1 MSLKKL
7 LDFFDQDM
15 LQSQR
20 VGSWDR
26 AYEAGLPRVNPL
38 YTCLL
43 VSTYELGHQPFGL
56 AEPAAVLRQ
65 IGAVVETL
73 DLAVEGL
80 DEGAFRRADLI
91 AFYVPMHTA
100 TRLAA
105 QLIAKVRG
113 WNPTAHVAA
122 YGLYAPMN
130 EVYLRH
136 LGVQTVLG
144 GEFEDGLAALAQC
157 LARGVEAAPGEQL
170 EPRVSLACQDFVI
183 PDREGLPPLDRYAYL
198 RLPNGDRRTAGYVEA
213 SRGCKHRCRHCPVVP
228 VYNGRFRIIPRE
240 IVLADVRQQ
249 AAAGARHISFGD
261 PDFFNGPT
269 HALRIVK
276 AVHEEFP
283 ELTYDVTIKVEHLL
297 VHAKLLP
304 VLKQTGC
311 LFVTTA
317 VESVDD
323 RVLAILEK
331 GHTREDFF
339 QVVGLFDEVGL
350 SLTPTFVAFTPWT
363 TLDGYL
369 DLLNVIAGL
378 GLIRSV
384 APVQLAIRLL
394 IPPGSRMLELAEIR
408 ALVGPLDEAA
418 LVYPW
423 SNADSEV
430 DKLQTQVQALVQ
442 RAGTKSNDQL
452 FGEIW
457 RLAHDHAGRSGPPVP
472 AMGTRRTPAQLSEP
486 WYCCAEP
493 TQEQFALL

>member
-1 MSLKKL
+1 
-7 LDFFDQDM
+7 
-15 LQSQR
+15 
-20 VGSWDR
+20 
-26 AYEAGLPRVNPL
+26 VNPV
-38 YTCLL
+38 YNSLL

-73 DLAVEGL
+73 DLAVESL
-80 DEGAFRRADLI
+80 DEAVFRRADLI

-113 WNPTAHVAA
+113 WNPTAHIAA
-122 YGLYAPMN
+122 FGLYAPMN
-130 EVYLRH
+130 EIYLRR

-144 GEFEDGLAALAQC
+144 GEFEDGLAALARR

-170 EPRVSLACQDFVI
+170 EPRVSVARQNFVI
-183 PDREGLPPLDRYAYL
+183 PDREGLPSLDRYAYL
-198 RLPNGDRRTAGYVEA
+198 RLPNGDKRTAGYVEA
-213 SRGCKHRCRHCPVVP
+213 SRGCKHWCRHCPVVP

-240 IVLADVRQQ
+240 IVLGDVRQQ
-249 AAAGARHISFGD
+249 AVAGAQHISFGD

-269 HALRIVK
+269 HALRIVE

-297 VHAKLLP
+297 VHAELLP
-304 VLKQTGC
+304 VLQQTGC

-323 RVLAILEK
+323 RVLAILDK
-331 GHTREDFF
+331 GHTKEDFL
-339 QVVGLFDEVGL
+339 QVVRLFDEIGL

-369 DLLNVIAGL
+369 NLLKVIAEL

-394 IPPGSRMLELAEIR
+394 IPPGSRLLELPEIR

-423 SNADSEV
+423 SNSDSGI
-430 DKLQTQVQALVQ
+430 DMLQTRVQALVQ
-442 RAGTKSNDQL
+442 RVGTKSNDQL

-457 RLAHDHAGRSGPPVP
+457 RLAHDHAGRSAPPVP
-472 AMGTRRTPAQLSEP
+472 AMGTRRTPAQFSEP

-493 TQEQFALL
+493 TQQQFALL

>member
-1 MSLKKL
+1 M
-7 LDFFDQDM
+7 
-15 LQSQR
+15 
-20 VGSWDR
+20 
-26 AYEAGLPRVNPL
+26 
-38 YTCLL
+38 
-43 VSTYELGHQPFGL
+43 
-56 AEPAAVLRQ
+56 
-65 IGAVVETL
+65 ETL

-80 DEGAFRRADLI
+80 DEAAFRRADLI

-130 EVYLRH
+130 EIYLRH

-144 GEFEDGLAALAQC
+144 SEFEDGLAALAQR

-183 PDREGLPPLDRYAYL
+183 PDREGLPSLDRYAYL

-228 VYNGRFRIIPRE
+228 VYNGRFRVIPRE

-269 HALRIVK
+269 HALRIVE

-297 VHAKLLP
+297 AHAKLLP

-369 DLLNVIAGL
+369 DLLKVIAGL

-384 APVQLAIRLL
+384 APVQLTIRLL
-394 IPPGSRMLELAEIR
+394 IPPGSRLLELAEIR

-423 SNADSEV
+423 SNSDSEV

-457 RLAHDHAGRSGPPVP
+457 RLAHDHAGRSVPPVP
-472 AMGTRRTPAQLSEP
+472 AMGTQRAPAQLSEP

>member
-1 MSLKKL
+1 MDGIPLRTSSACSRAGCLPDGWK
-7 LDFFDQDM
+7 
-15 LQSQR
+15 R
-20 VGSWDR
+20 RAVGSER
-26 AYEAGLPRVNPL
+26 PTQV
-38 YTCLL
+38 LL
-43 VSTYELGHQPFGL
+43 VSTYALGHQPFGL
-56 AEPAAVLRQ
+56 AEPAAMLRQ
-65 IGAVVETL
+65 RGALVKTL
-73 DLAVEGL
+73 DLAVERR
-80 DEGAFRRADLI
+80 DEEVFGGADLI

-105 QLIAKVRG
+105 RMIPKARG
-113 WNPTAHVAA
+113 LNPSAHIAA

-144 GEFEDGLAALAQC
+144 GEFEEGLTALAQRIE
-157 LARGVEAAPGEQL
+157 RGVEAMPGEQP
-170 EPRVSLACQDFVI
+170 EPRISVARQDFVI
-183 PDREGLPPLDRYAYL
+183 PDRAGLPDLDRYAYL

-240 IVLADVRQQ
+240 IVLEDIRQQ
-249 AAAGARHISFGD
+249 VAAGARHITFGD

-269 HALRIVK
+269 HALRIVR
-276 AVHEEFP
+276 ALHEDFP

-297 VHAKLLP
+297 AHRKLLP
-304 VLKQTGC
+304 VLKETGC

-339 QVVGLFDEVGL
+339 RVVRLFDEVGL
-350 SLTPTFVAFTPWT
+350 SLAPTFVAFTPWI
-363 TLDGYL
+363 TLGGYL

-378 GLIRSV
+378 ELIRSV
-384 APVQLAIRLL
+384 APVQLTIRLL
-394 IPPGSRMLELAEIR
+394 IPPGSRLLELSEVR

-423 SNADSEV
+423 SNPDPEV
-430 DKLQTQVQALVQ
+430 DTLHTQVRTLVQ
-442 RAGTKSNDQL
+442 EGATKPNDQIFSEIWKLAHVRAGRPAPSLT
-452 FGEIW
+452 
-457 RLAHDHAGRSGPPVP
+457 
-472 AMGTRRTPAQLSEP
+472 AMGARFASAQLSEP

-493 TQEQFALL
+493 TEEQFAPR

>member
-1 MSLKKL
+1 
-7 LDFFDQDM
+7 
-15 LQSQR
+15 
-20 VGSWDR
+20 
-26 AYEAGLPRVNPL
+26 
-38 YTCLL
+38 
-43 VSTYELGHQPFGL
+43 
-56 AEPAAVLRQ
+56 
-65 IGAVVETL
+65 
-73 DLAVEGL
+73 
-80 DEGAFRRADLI
+80 
-91 AFYVPMHTA
+91 
-100 TRLAA
+100 
-105 QLIAKVRG
+105 
-113 WNPTAHVAA
+113 
-122 YGLYAPMN
+122 
-130 EVYLRH
+130 
-136 LGVQTVLG
+136 
-144 GEFEDGLAALAQC
+144 
-157 LARGVEAAPGEQL
+157 
-170 EPRVSLACQDFVI
+170 
-183 PDREGLPPLDRYAYL
+183 
-198 RLPNGDRRTAGYVEA
+198 
-213 SRGCKHRCRHCPVVP
+213 VP

-269 HALRIVK
+269 HALRIVE

-297 VHAKLLP
+297 AHAKLLP

-323 RVLAILEK
+323 KVLAIIEK

-339 QVVGLFDEVGL
+339 QVVRLFDEVGL
-350 SLTPTFVAFTPWT
+350 SLSPTFVAFTPWT

-394 IPPGSRMLELAEIR
+394 IPPGSRLLELAEIR

-423 SNADSEV
+423 SNSDSEV

-457 RLAHDHAGRSGPPVP
+457 RLAHDHAGRSVPPVP
-472 AMGTRRTPAQLSEP
+472 AMGTQRAPAQLSEP

>member
-1 MSLKKL
+1 M
-7 LDFFDQDM
+7 
-15 LQSQR
+15 
-20 VGSWDR
+20 
-26 AYEAGLPRVNPL
+26 NPV
-38 YTCLL
+38 YNSLL

-73 DLAVEGL
+73 DLAVESL
-80 DEGAFRRADLI
+80 DEAVFRRADLI

-113 WNPTAHVAA
+113 WNPTAHIAA
-122 YGLYAPMN
+122 FGLYAPMN
-130 EVYLRH
+130 EIYLRR

-144 GEFEDGLAALAQC
+144 GEFEDGLAALAGR

-170 EPRVSLACQDFVI
+170 EPRVSVARQNFVI
-183 PDREGLPPLDRYAYL
+183 PDREGLPSLDRYAYL
-198 RLPNGDRRTAGYVEA
+198 RLPNGDKRTAGYVEA

-249 AAAGARHISFGD
+249 AVAGARHISFGD

-269 HALRIVK
+269 HALRIVE

-297 VHAKLLP
+297 AHAKLLP
-304 VLKQTGC
+304 VLKETGC

-317 VESVDD
+317 AESVDD

-339 QVVGLFDEVGL
+339 QVVRLFDEIGL

-369 DLLNVIAGL
+369 DLLKVIAGL

-394 IPPGSRMLELAEIR
+394 IPPGSRLLELAEIR

-423 SNADSEV
+423 SNSDSEV

-442 RAGTKSNDQL
+442 WAGTKSNDQL

-457 RLAHDHAGRSGPPVP
+457 RLAHDHAGRSVPPVP
-472 AMGTRRTPAQLSEP
+472 AMGTQRAPAQFSEP

>member
-1 MSLKKL
+1 
-7 LDFFDQDM
+7 
-15 LQSQR
+15 
-20 VGSWDR
+20 
-26 AYEAGLPRVNPL
+26 L
-38 YTCLL
+38 YRCLL

-65 IGAVVETL
+65 IGADVETL
-73 DLAVEGL
+73 DLAVEDL
-80 DEGAFRRADLI
+80 DEAVFRRADLI

-105 QLIAKVRG
+105 RMIPKVRS
-113 WNPTAHVAA
+113 WNPTAHIAA

-130 EVYLRH
+130 EIYLRH

-144 GEFEDGLAALAQC
+144 GEFEEGLASLAQH
-157 LARGVEAAPGEQL
+157 LERGVEAAPGEQL
-170 EPRVSLACQDFVI
+170 EPRVSVARQNFVI
-183 PDREGLPPLDRYAYL
+183 PDREGLPTLDRYAYL
-198 RLPNGDRRTAGYVEA
+198 RLPDGDRRTAGYVEA

-228 VYNGRFRIIPRE
+228 VYNGRFRIIPLE

-269 HALRIVK
+269 HALRIVE

-283 ELTYDVTIKVEHLL
+283 DLTYDVTIKVEHLL
-297 VHAKLLP
+297 AHAKLLP
-304 VLKQTGC
+304 VLKETGC

-317 VESVDD
+317 AESVDD

-339 QVVGLFDEVGL
+339 QVVRLFDEVRL
-350 SLTPTFVAFTPWT
+350 SLAPTFVAFTPWT
-363 TLDGYL
+363 TLDSYL
-369 DLLNVIAGL
+369 DLLKVVAGL

-394 IPPGSRMLELAEIR
+394 IPPGSRLLDLAEIR

-423 SNADSEV
+423 SNSDSGI

-457 RLAHDHAGRSGPPVP
+457 RLAHDQAGRSAPPVP
-472 AMGTRRTPAQLSEP
+472 AMGTRHTPAQLSEP

-493 TQEQFALL
+493 TREQFALL

>member
-1 MSLKKL
+1 
-7 LDFFDQDM
+7 
-15 LQSQR
+15 
-20 VGSWDR
+20 
-26 AYEAGLPRVNPL
+26 
-38 YTCLL
+38 
-43 VSTYELGHQPFGL
+43 
-56 AEPAAVLRQ
+56 
-65 IGAVVETL
+65 
-73 DLAVEGL
+73 
-80 DEGAFRRADLI
+80 
-91 AFYVPMHTA
+91 
-100 TRLAA
+100 
-105 QLIAKVRG
+105 
-113 WNPTAHVAA
+113 
-122 YGLYAPMN
+122 MN
-130 EVYLRH
+130 EFYLRH

-144 GEFEDGLAALAQC
+144 GEFEDGLAALAQR

-183 PDREGLPPLDRYAYL
+183 PDREGLPSLDRYAYL

-228 VYNGRFRIIPRE
+228 VYNGRFRVIPRE

-269 HALRIVK
+269 HALRIVE

-297 VHAKLLP
+297 AHAKLLP
-304 VLKQTGC
+304 LLKETGC

-317 VESVDD
+317 AESVDD

-339 QVVGLFDEVGL
+339 QVVRLFDEVGL
-350 SLTPTFVAFTPWT
+350 SLSPTFLAFTPWT

-369 DLLNVIAGL
+369 DLLKVIAGL

-394 IPPGSRMLELAEIR
+394 IPPGSRLLELAEIR

-423 SNADSEV
+423 SNSDSEV

-457 RLAHDHAGRSGPPVP
+457 RLAHDHAGRSVPPVP
-472 AMGTRRTPAQLSEP
+472 AMGTQRAPAQLSEP